1 MECRPSPLIP
11 SATDTAPDMKSLYR
25 RQFLRDLGI
34 SAAALPFLSGLP
46 ELTGATLPQRRQRLV
61 IMFSPNGT
69 LPDEFW
75 PEQEGAGFDLK
86 SILKP
91 LEPFKDRTLVLHGIA
106 NKVGGD
112 GDHHMRGMSCLLT
125 CDELLKGNIMGGG
138 GNPAGWASNISI
150 DQEIKNFLQ
159 SRPETRTRFGSIEFG
174 VAVPNRADPWTRMSY
189 AGSNQPVAPIDDPHQ
204 MLKKLYG
211 QMKDKASLVSILD
224 DVRDDLKRV
233 SKKLSARDKAL
244 LDQHLTLVRTLEQDL
259 IDADKQGQLSHPVP
273 KLDPS
278 IELVNDNTP
287 QISRIQIDLL
297 VNALANDMA
306 RVATLQYMRSVG
318 MAQMRWLGVEEGHH
332 SLSHDPDDNK
342 DSHAKLI
349 KINTWFA
356 GEFAHLAKRLSE
368 TPEPAGEGS
377 MLDHTLLVWTNEL
390 GKGNN
395 HTLDNIPC
403 IMLGGGSG
411 FKMGRSLK
419 FDKAAHNRLWLAVA
433 HAMGHG
439 ELKTFGRTSLCEG
452 GALHLS

>member
-1 MECRPSPLIP
+1 MKPLH
-11 SATDTAPDMKSLYR
+11 R

-34 SAAALPFLSGLP
+34 SAAALPFLAGLP
-46 ELTGATLPQRRQRLV
+46 DLMGAALPQRRQRLI

-69 LPDEFW
+69 LPNEFW
-75 PEQEGAGFDLK
+75 PAEEGAAFELK

-91 LEPFKDRTLVLHGIA
+91 LEAFKERTLILHGIA
-106 NKVGGD
+106 NKVRGD
-112 GDHHMRGMSCLLT
+112 GDSHMRGMSCLLT

-138 GNPAGWASNISI
+138 GNPAGWAGNISI
-150 DQEIKNFLQ
+150 DQEIRNFLQ
-159 SRPETRTRFGSIEFG
+159 SRPETRTRFGSVEFG

-189 AGSNQPVAPIDDPHQ
+189 AGANQPVAPIDDPHQ

-211 QMKDKASLVSILD
+211 QMKDKDSLVSILD

-233 SKKLSARDKAL
+233 SAKLGARDKAL
-244 LDQHLTLVRTLEQDL
+244 LDQHLTLVRSLEQDL
-259 IDADKQGQLSHPVP
+259 KDADKQGQLAHPVP

-278 IELVNDNTP
+278 LELVNDNTP

-342 DSHAKLI
+342 ASYAKLM
-349 KINTWFA
+349 KINAWFA
-356 GEFAHLAKRLSE
+356 GEFAHLAQRLAD

-377 MLDHTLLVWTNEL
+377 MLDNTLLVWTNEL
-390 GKGNN
+390 GKGNT
-395 HTLDNIPC
+395 HTLDNIPY
-403 IMLGGGSG
+403 IMVGGGFG

-433 HAMGHG
+433 HGMGHT
-439 ELKTFGRTSLCEG
+439 ELTTFGKAEFCEG
-452 GALHLS
+452 GALDLG

>member
-1 MECRPSPLIP
+1 
-11 SATDTAPDMKSLYR
+11 MKHFNR

-46 ELTGATLPQRRQRLV
+46 SLTGAPTPQRRQRLIV
-61 IMFSPNGT
+61 MFSPNGT
-69 LPDEFW
+69 LPNDFW
-75 PEQEGAGFDLK
+75 PDQEGANAQFK

-91 LEPFKDRTLVLHGIA
+91 LEAFKEKTLILRGIA
-106 NKVGGD
+106 NQVRGD
-112 GDHHMRGMSCLLT
+112 GDSHMRGMSCLLT

-159 SRPETRTRFGSIEFG
+159 SRPETRTRFGSLEFG
-174 VAVPNRADPWTRMSY
+174 VAVPDRADPWTRMIY
-189 AGSNQPVAPIDDPHQ
+189 AGGNQPVAPIDDPHQ

-211 QMKDKASLVSILD
+211 QMRDKESLVSILD

-233 SKKLSARDKAL
+233 SSKLSSRDKAL
-244 LDQHLTLVRTLEQDL
+244 LDQHMTLVRGLEEDL
-259 IDADKQGQLSHPVP
+259 ADADKQGKMAHPVP
-273 KLDPS
+273 KIDPS

-287 QISRIQIDLL
+287 EISRVQIDLL
-297 VNALANDMA
+297 VNSLANDMA

-342 DSHAKLI
+342 DSYAKLL

-368 TPEPAGEGS
+368 TPEPTGDGNI
-377 MLDHTLLVWTNEL
+377 LDNTLLVWTNEL
-390 GKGNN
+390 GKGNS
-395 HTLDNIPC
+395 HALENIPYV
-403 IMLGGGSG
+403 MVGGGAG

-419 FDKAAHNRLWLAVA
+419 FDNTAHNRLWLAVA
-433 HAMGHG
+433 HSMGHT
-439 ELKTFGRTSLCEG
+439 ELKTFGKADLCAG
-452 GALHLS
+452 GALQLS